1 MKTACIFAAGVAV
14 ALAVSVPAAAA
25 AGLAPQPLGAL
36 EGGQTVTLDVP
47 GLQSGE
53 VCHGPVKVTVGGTP
67 ATVLAAG
74 GVGGDQ
80 VLLTVP
86 AGVASGQT
94 LTVAQ
99 CGVSGSETIQ
109 VLQPVIHT
117 ATAAVTVEAGGET
130 AATAG
135 ARVTVTGSGVG
146 VMGSGDVLLNG
157 RAGQVQVLGWGF
169 GSITVV
175 LTPSLQTGT
184 YTLSVRTGGGTS
196 NATTLR
202 VLSIADAQA
211 IASGQSVA
219 LPWATGGA
227 SSTHPSSSTGTPSR
241 STSGATRSGNPSGG
255 GRAGHGHGAGWP
267 WPVLVGLGSIAAALL
282 ALAPWRRRHRVGT
295 GNVQMETTE
304 PEAEEAPAAEPEAG
318 PETGPEGGDTP

>member
-1 MKTACIFAAGVAV
+1 MKQVSSLVAAAAAV
-14 ALAVSVPAAAA
+14 LALAVPLPAAA

-80 VLLTVP
+80 VLLTLP

-117 ATAAVTVEAGGET
+117 ATSTVTTEAGGHR
-130 AATAG
+130 AITAG
-135 ARVTVTGSGVG
+135 GRVTITGSGLG
-146 VMGSGDVLLNG
+146 VLGSGKVLLD
-157 RAGQVQVLGWGF
+157 GQSGEVQVLDWGF
-169 GSITVV
+169 GSIVAV
-175 LTPSLQTGT
+175 LSPSLHTGT
-184 YTLSVRTGGGTS
+184 YSLAVQTGGGTS
-196 NATTLR
+196 NATTLH
-202 VLSIADAQA
+202 VLSVSAAQA
-211 IASGQSVA
+211 LAAGQSVSV
-219 LPWATGGA
+219 PWASGGA
-227 SSTHPSSSTGTPSR
+227 SSTHPPTGTPSR
-241 STSGATRSGNPSGG
+241 SRSGTRPTDNPGG
-255 GRAGHGHGAGWP
+255 GRAGHGSAGGWP
-267 WPVLVGLGSIAAALL
+267 WVALAGLGSVAAALA
-282 ALAPWRRRHRVGT
+282 ALAPWRRRRRVGA
-295 GNVQMETTE
+295 GSVQVET
-304 PEAEEAPAAEPEAG
+304 PAAEPEA
-318 PETGPEGGDTP
+318 PEPEPASTGGDTP